1 MKQKDVSYYMNL
13 NYDVLIKTYGKGK
26 DRVYEACIPQLGEHA
41 FTGAGDTIDEALES
55 LEKIKY
61 DLFCDMLEKGKPIP
75 EPEENPSLFSG
86 RILLR
91 IPKDL
96 HKILYRKAKENNV
109 SLNQYITSIL
119 SSVRSEVQIPR
130 KEWFPRVKSSR
141 TVSGKEEGELSAA

>member
-1 MKQKDVSYYMNL
+1 MKEDLDYYMNL
-13 NYDVLIKTYGKGK
+13 NYDILIKPYGTGNN
-26 DRVYEACIPQLGEHA
+26 RGFEVCIPQLGEHL
-41 FTGAGDTIDEALES
+41 FVGDGDTIEEALES
-55 LEKIKY
+55 LESIKRE
-61 DLFCDMLEKGKPIP
+61 LFERMLEKGKPIP

-96 HKILYRKAKENNV
+96 HKILYRKARENNV